1 VPHTRDVHSLHFLV
15 DGIRSPLWENG
26 ITVDSATP
34 PAGAQVPSLVELR
47 LSWRGLCGLY
57 AAAAARPAL
66 GDGDGRGG
74 GRQVGSGSGSSGVGR
89 SLHFTTN
96 RDDDDDNDDNDHD
109 DDVGVSMVIDD
120 VEIRAAMLT
129 FMEES

>member
-1 VPHTRDVHSLHFLV
+1 MPHTRDVHSLHFLV

-66 GDGDGRGG
+66 GGGGGRGG
-74 GRQVGSGSGSSGVGR
+74 GRQVGSGSSGVGP

-96 RDDDDDNDDNDHD
+96 RDDNDD